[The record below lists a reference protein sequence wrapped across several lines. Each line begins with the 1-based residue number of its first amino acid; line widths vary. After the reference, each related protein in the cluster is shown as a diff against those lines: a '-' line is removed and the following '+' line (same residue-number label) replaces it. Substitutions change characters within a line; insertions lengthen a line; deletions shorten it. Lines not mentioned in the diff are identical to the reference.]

1 VRDRLDSPA
10 TPAIC
15 PRASPTPRRTL
26 RVSFALRS
34 ASSAQGELVAA
45 LERVMRLHA
54 LRAADPARAAALD
67 ALSAWQARRL
77 TATYADLAN
86 DPRYASAIEFFRNDL
101 YGGADFTRRDADLV
115 RVVPAMGRLLPQPVI
130 STVARAV
137 ELNALSHELDHALL
151 ARLPG
156 GEWVPSLSAYCAA
169 YRDPD
174 ARPRRVRQIALIGD
188 VGRALD
194 RYVRAPMI
202 GGALAMMRKP
212 ARAAG
217 LGALQDFLERGF
229 DAFRRMK
236 GAAPFLAI
244 IEARE
249 TRINDAI
256 FAGDDAPF
264 PPP

>member
-1 VRDRLDSPA
+1 MS
-10 TPAIC
+10 
-15 PRASPTPRRTL
+15 
-26 RVSFALRS
+26 
-34 ASSAQGELVAA
+34 
-45 LERVMRLHA
+45 LHA
-54 LRAADPARAAALD
+54 QRAADPALAAALD

-77 TATYADLAN
+77 TATYADLAG
-86 DPRYASAIEFFRNDL
+86 DPRYAAAIAFFRNDL
-101 YGGADFTRRDADLV
+101 YGGTDFTRRDADLV

-130 STVARAV
+130 TTVARAV

-151 ARLPG
+151 ARLPEG
-156 GEWVPSLSAYCAA
+156 AWVPSLPAYCAA
-169 YRDPD
+169 YRDPQ
-174 ARPRRVRQIALIGD
+174 ARSRRVRQIALIGE

-202 GGALAMMRKP
+202 GAALTMMRKP

-217 LGALQDFLERGF
+217 LGTLQDFLERGF
-229 DAFRRMK
+229 DAFRRMQ

-244 IEARE
+244 IDARE

-256 FAGDDAPF
+256 FAGDEAPF